1 MRIPGL
7 GALILPILEKMAAN
21 GRKIPAGA
29 SEQDKMILQYLR
41 DKVDP
46 VFVPL
51 MRTLIQK
58 R

>member
-1 MRIPGL
+1 M
-7 GALILPILEKMAAN
+7 PILENMAAN
-21 GRKIPAGA
+21 ARKIPAGA